1 MRKRRRRNCEDLIFF
16 CVCAFTMFCAVG
28 WWVLPTPLQTKYSRA
43 VVKKVPVEK
52 KVSVDLLTHCFF
64 GHAFR
69 SLLFSFFSF
78 FFILPTQRTCL
89 RERYVLK
96 VLFIFLSAYHFRSFL
111 FTISD
116 HHPCVIVITYRYSVA
131 YIPSSSPHSQVFNKT
146 RRSKSNY
153 APHLLRWCRL
163 YLYI

>member
-1 MRKRRRRNCEDLIFF
+1 M
-16 CVCAFTMFCAVG
+16 
-28 WWVLPTPLQTKYSRA
+28 LPTPLQTKYSRA
-43 VVKKVPVEK
+43 VAKKVPVEK

-69 SLLFSFFSF
+69 SFLFSFFFLSSSCP
-78 FFILPTQRTCL
+78 LNALVC
-89 RERYVLK
+89 ERYVLK